1 MNTVEFRRLNAI
13 NQKELLAV
21 LNEDKLRMHLIDHA
35 YFDDNSLKHWVEAKL
50 IVDSLPGCRVRAVC
64 IDGKIAG
71 WCGIQPDDHGYE
83 LAIVLSQK
91 FWGLGISLFKVLMR
105 WANELKHKEVL
116 FHLLDTRPDYKVLS
130 KIASRVIKTY
140 QLGRSF
146 NTYFIDVRRSLM
158 DSI

>member
-21 LNEDKLRMHLIDHA
+21 LNEDKLRVHLIDHA

>member
-64 IDGKIAG
+64 IEGKIAG

-91 FWGLGISLFKVLMR
+91 FWGLGISLFKILMR
-105 WANELKHKEVL
+105 WANEFKHKEVL